1 MTMRGIWELKKIAL
15 RNLAR
20 HKVKTVLTSAAI
32 MISVAV
38 YIFINSWLGGMAI
51 ESRRN
56 IVNYDMSAAKLQT
69 KLYFERKDEKPSY
82 ENFNGW
88 QRYCDALDSEG
99 YNSSPRFVFS
109 GMMFSNSGS
118 LPMIINA
125 IVPEAEKHVLYYADH
140 VDFGRYPENGKFELA
155 IGALSAEKLRVGI
168 PTRPRR
174 LELEELIAQAAT
186 DENDEKFIR
195 SLYDIAKTNKGM
207 FDVTEKQIDGNERMA
222 LKRNAAKGDLERLWN
237 LIAATDRNDVR
248 INAVI
253 DIKAAPETIR
263 SDKWEGELMPELRE
277 EDIEL
282 VKAAYVYEDFM
293 GAYVLIEENEQKK
306 NEVLAAM
313 IRAGFQG
320 AVRHVN
326 QLIDAVVV
334 GVINCPDP
342 VPNGNTAYIPMD
354 VLQDESGMM
363 LEGAVTEILIRAK
376 NAEYTQLPDNKENTA
391 TITAALERGL
401 GENLPDELKVFFWL
415 DYMEDYLG
423 FEAMEKGAPQVIA
436 FLLLFLSFLG
446 ISNTILLAI
455 LERTKEI
462 GMMRAMGMTDGQ
474 MILTYMLEAGFLGF
488 IGSIFG
494 IMVGCLA
501 TYPMVKYGIDYGSI
515 AESGDA
521 GFRITGVFR
530 SAWNVPI
537 IFISGIAAT
546 LLSSFM
552 AYFPTRRAVKM
563 AITDSL
569 RFE

>member
-1 MTMRGIWELKKIAL
+1 
-15 RNLAR
+15 
-20 HKVKTVLTSAAI
+20 
-32 MISVAV
+32 
-38 YIFINSWLGGMAI
+38 
-51 ESRRN
+51 
-56 IVNYDMSAAKLQT
+56 
-69 KLYFERKDEKPSY
+69 
-82 ENFNGW
+82 
-88 QRYCDALDSEG
+88 
-99 YNSSPRFVFS
+99 
-109 GMMFSNSGS
+109 
-118 LPMIINA
+118 
-125 IVPEAEKHVLYYADH
+125 
-140 VDFGRYPENGKFELA
+140 
-155 IGALSAEKLRVGI
+155 
-168 PTRPRR
+168 
-174 LELEELIAQAAT
+174 
-186 DENDEKFIR
+186 
-195 SLYDIAKTNKGM
+195 M
-207 FDVTEKQIDGNERMA
+207 FDVAEKQIDGNERMA

-282 VKAAYVYEDFM
+282 VRAAYVYEDFL
-293 GAYVLIEENEQKK
+293 GAYVLIEEDEQKK
-306 NEVLAAM
+306 NETLAAM

-354 VLQDESGMM
+354 VLQDEAGMM

-391 TITAALERGL
+391 TITAASERGL
-401 GENLPDELKVFFWL
+401 KENLPDELKVFFWL

-494 IMVGCLA
+494 IIVGCLA